1 MSVEKLVHALVA
13 GDVQFIIIGGVSAI
27 IHGSVHTTNDIDI
40 FYPRYRENVARL
52 TRALVPF
59 HPRPVDLPAGLPFIW
74 DESTLRNTTLLTLD
88 TDLGRIDLLAEVSG
102 LGSFEEVWAESPEVE
117 LYGCRVHTLNLRS
130 LIAAKRAAGR
140 DKDLRVIPEL
150 ESLLEAQEE

>member
-1 MSVEKLVHALVA
+1 MSVERLVSTLA
-13 GDVQFIIIGGVSAI
+13 GADVQFIIIGGVSAI

-40 FYPRYRENVARL
+40 FYPRHRANVARL
-52 TRALVPF
+52 ARALAPF
-59 HPRPVDLPAGLPFIW
+59 HPRPVDLPAGLPFLW
-74 DESTLRNTTLLTLD
+74 EESTLRNATLLTLD

-102 LGSFEEVWAESPEVE
+102 LGPFEEVWVESPEVE
-117 LYGCRVHTLNLRS
+117 LYGCRVRTLNLRS